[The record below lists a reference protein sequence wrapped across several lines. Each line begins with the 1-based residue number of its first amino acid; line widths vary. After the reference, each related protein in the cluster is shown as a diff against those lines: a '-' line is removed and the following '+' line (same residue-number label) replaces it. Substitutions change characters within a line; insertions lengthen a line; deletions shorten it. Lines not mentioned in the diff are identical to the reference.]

1 MLGPNLWG
9 ARPAGKRPP
18 TEARIQM
25 SSSTAA
31 APPPSPSAVI
41 LRVAPYLWREQTAG
55 LRVRIF
61 LALGLLLG
69 AKLATLGVPVL
80 YKRAVDALSVRD
92 AILIVPIGLIV
103 AYGGARILA
112 ATMQELRTMIFD
124 PVAQHGV
131 HRLALET
138 FRHLHRLSL
147 RFHLDRQTGGLSR
160 AIERGINAVENLV
173 YYLVFQIAPTLLEI
187 LMVSLLLWW
196 LYDWRYAATTFATI
210 AAYAGWTLA
219 ITQWR
224 LVYRRRMLEA
234 ESEANAKAVDSLLNY
249 ETVKYFGNEAHEARR
264 FDVSLSAYERAAVW
278 SANTLSL
285 LNIGQAAIIAVGV
298 TMVMLLAA
306 SGVAAGETGVGDFVM
321 VNAYLIQLYL
331 PLNFLGTMYRELRQ
345 ALTDLGQMLRLLGEG
360 VEVEDR
366 PDAPALAVAGGTV
379 CFRDVRFGYDGRRE
393 ILRGVSFEVPAGRSL
408 AIVGPSGAGKSTI
421 ARLLFR
427 FYDVS
432 DGAILIDG
440 QDLRAVTQDSLR
452 AAIGIVPQDT
462 VLFNDTIFYNI
473 AYGRPSASPAEVEEA
488 ARLARIHDFV
498 MALPDGY
505 QTRVGERGLKL
516 SGGER
521 QRVAI
526 ARTILKRPRVL
537 IFDEATSALD
547 TRTERAIQDSLR
559 AISRDVTTLMIAHR
573 LSTVVDADEIIVL
586 QDGAVAERG
595 DHAGLLARGGVY
607 ARMWAQQAEAR
618 DEDHGPG

>member
-1 MLGPNLWG
+1 MVHSDDG
-9 ARPAGKRPP
+9 
-18 TEARIQM
+18 
-25 SSSTAA
+25 A
-31 APPPSPSAVI
+31 APAAQSPLAVI
-41 LRVAPYLWREQTAG
+41 TRLAPYLWREQSAA

-61 LALGLLLG
+61 AALGLLLG
-69 AKLATLGVPVL
+69 AKIATLFVPL
-80 YKRAVDALSVRD
+80 FYKRAVDALSLRD
-92 AILIVPIGLIV
+92 VEIALPVGLIV
-103 AYGGARILA
+103 AYGATRILSS
-112 ATMQELRTMIFD
+112 TLQELRTMIFD

-173 YYLVFQIAPTLLEI
+173 YYLVFQVAPTLLEI
-187 LMVSLLLWW
+187 LLVSLVLWW
-196 LYDWRYAATTFATI
+196 LYDWRFAATTFVTI
-210 AAYAGWTLA
+210 AAYTAWTLA
-219 ITQWR
+219 VTQWR
-224 LVYRRRMLEA
+224 LIYRRRMLEA

-264 FDVSLSAYERAAVW
+264 FDQSLSAYERAAVW

-285 LNIGQAAIIAVGV
+285 LNIGQAAIIALGV
-298 TMVMLLAA
+298 TSVMLLAGG
-306 SGVAAGETGVGDFVM
+306 GVAVGELTVGDFVM

-331 PLNFLGTMYRELRQ
+331 PLNFLGMMYRELRQ
-345 ALTDLGQMLRLLGEG
+345 ALTDLGQMFKLLGVG
-360 VEVEDR
+360 IEVRDAADAR
-366 PDAPALAVAGGTV
+366 PLEAGGGEV
-379 CFRDVRFGYDGRRE
+379 VFEDVRFGYDVRRE
-393 ILRGVSFEVPAGRSL
+393 ILKGVALRVPAGRTL

-421 ARLLFR
+421 ARLMFR
-427 FYDVS
+427 FYDVTG
-432 DGAILIDG
+432 GAIRIDG
-440 QDLRAVTQDSLR
+440 QDLRAVTQDSVR

-473 AYGRPSASPAEVEEA
+473 AYGRPSATPAEVEEA

-498 MALPDGY
+498 LALPDGY

-559 AISRDVTTLMIAHR
+559 QISRDVTTLTIAHR
-573 LSTVVDADEIIVL
+573 LSTIVDADEIVVL

-595 DHAGLLARGGVY
+595 DHAALLAHGGLY

-618 DEDHGPG
+618 EDGHGQ

>member
-1 MLGPNLWG
+1 MVHSDDG
-9 ARPAGKRPP
+9 
-18 TEARIQM
+18 
-25 SSSTAA
+25 A
-31 APPPSPSAVI
+31 APAARSPLAVI
-41 LRVAPYLWREQTAG
+41 TRLAPYLWREQSAA

-61 LALGLLLG
+61 AALGLLLG
-69 AKLATLGVPVL
+69 AKIATLFVPL
-80 YKRAVDALSVRD
+80 FYKRAVDALSLRD
-92 AILIVPIGLIV
+92 VEIALPVGLIV
-103 AYGGARILA
+103 AYGATRILSS
-112 ATMQELRTMIFD
+112 TLQELRTMIFD

-173 YYLVFQIAPTLLEI
+173 YYLVFQVAPTLLEI
-187 LMVSLLLWW
+187 LLVSLVLWW
-196 LYDWRYAATTFATI
+196 LYDWRFAATTFVTI
-210 AAYAGWTLA
+210 AAYTAWTLA
-219 ITQWR
+219 VTQWR

-264 FDVSLSAYERAAVW
+264 FDQSLSAYERAAVW

-285 LNIGQAAIIAVGV
+285 LNIGQAAIIALGV
-298 TMVMLLAA
+298 TSVMLLAGG
-306 SGVAAGETGVGDFVM
+306 GVAAGELTVGDFVM

-331 PLNFLGTMYRELRQ
+331 PLNFLGMMYRELRQ
-345 ALTDLGQMLRLLGEG
+345 ALTDLGQMFKLLGVG
-360 VEVEDR
+360 IEVRDAADAR
-366 PDAPALAVAGGTV
+366 PLEAGGGEV
-379 CFRDVRFGYDGRRE
+379 VFEDVRFGYDVRRE
-393 ILRGVSFEVPAGRSL
+393 ILKGVALRVPAGRTL

-421 ARLLFR
+421 ARLMFR
-427 FYDVS
+427 FYDVTG
-432 DGAILIDG
+432 GAIRIDG
-440 QDLRAVTQDSLR
+440 QDLRAVTQDSVR

-473 AYGRPSASPAEVEEA
+473 AYGRPSATPAEVEEA

-498 MALPDGY
+498 LALPDGY

-537 IFDEATSALD
+537 IFAEATSAHD
-547 TRTERAIQDSLR
+547 TRTARAIQDSLR
-559 AISRDVTTLMIAHR
+559 QISRDVTTLTIAHR
-573 LSTVVDADEIIVL
+573 LSTIVDADEIVVL

-595 DHAGLLARGGVY
+595 DHAALLAHGGLY

-618 DEDHGPG
+618 EDGHGQ

>member
-1 MLGPNLWG
+1 M
-9 ARPAGKRPP
+9 A
-18 TEARIQM
+18 
-25 SSSTAA
+25 SSTGA
-31 APPPSPSAVI
+31 SRQHHSTLAVVAR
-41 LRVAPYLWREQTAG
+41 LAPYLWREQGFA

-61 LALGLLLG
+61 MALALLLG
-69 AKLATLGVPVL
+69 AKAATLFVPVF
-80 YKRAVDALSVRD
+80 YKQAVDALGPRD
-92 AILIVPIGLIV
+92 VAIALPVGIIL
-103 AYGGARILA
+103 AYGATRILSS
-112 ATMQELRTMIFD
+112 TMQELRTMVFD

-173 YYLVFQIAPTLLEI
+173 YYLVFQVAPTLLEI
-187 LMVSLLLWW
+187 LLVSLVLWW
-196 LYDWRYAATTFATI
+196 LYDWRFAATTFLTI
-210 AAYAGWTLA
+210 SAYTAWTLA
-219 ITQWR
+219 VTQWR

-264 FDVSLSAYERAAVW
+264 FDASLTAYERAAVW
-278 SANTLSL
+278 SANTLSI

-298 TMVMLLAA
+298 TLVMLLAA
-306 SGVAAGETGVGDFVM
+306 AGVARGEMTVGDFVM

-331 PLNFLGTMYRELRQ
+331 PLNFLGMMYRELRQ
-345 ALTDLGQMLRLLGEG
+345 ALTDLGQMFRLLG
-360 VEVEDR
+360 VEVEVR
-366 PDAPALAVAGGTV
+366 DAPGAGPLAPGGGEVA
-379 CFRDVRFGYDGRRE
+379 FDDVRFGYDERRE
-393 ILRGVSFEVPAGRSL
+393 ILRGVSLRVPAGRTL

-421 ARLLFR
+421 ARLMFR
-427 FYDVS
+427 FYDVVG
-432 DGAILIDG
+432 GAIRVDG
-440 QDLRAVTQDSLR
+440 QDLREVTQDSLR

-462 VLFNDTIFYNI
+462 VLFNDTVYYNI
-473 AYGRPSASPAEVEEA
+473 AYGRPSATPAEVEEA

-498 MALPDGY
+498 ASLPDGY

-547 TRTERAIQDSLR
+547 TRTERAIQESLR
-559 AISRDVTTLMIAHR
+559 QISRDVTTLTIAHR
-573 LSTVVDADEIIVL
+573 LSTVVDADEILVL
-586 QDGAVAERG
+586 QDGMVAERG
-595 DHAGLLARGGVY
+595 DHAALLARGGTY

-618 DEDHGPG
+618 EDGPHG

>member
-1 MLGPNLWG
+1 V
-9 ARPAGKRPP
+9 RH
-18 TEARIQM
+18 
-25 SSSTAA
+25 AA
-31 APPPSPSAVI
+31 ASGIATIGENSASSPAMVVRR
-41 LRVAPYLWREQTAG
+41 LLPYLWREQNTS
-55 LRVRIF
+55 LRIRIF
-61 LALGLLLG
+61 LSVALLIG
-69 AKLATLGVPVL
+69 AKVATLYVPMF
-80 YKRAVDALSVRD
+80 YKQAVDALSLRD
-92 AILIVPIGLIV
+92 GMLALPMGFII
-103 AYGGARILA
+103 AYGATRVLA
-112 ATMQELRTMIFD
+112 ATMQELRTMVFD
-124 PVAQHGV
+124 PVAQNGV

-138 FRHLHRLSL
+138 FRHLHRLGM

-173 YYLVFQIAPTLLEI
+173 YYLLFQILPTLLEI
-187 LMVSLLLWW
+187 LLVSMLLWW
-196 LYDWRYAATTFATI
+196 LYDWRFAATTFATI
-210 AAYAGWTLA
+210 LGYTAWTLA
-219 ITQWR
+219 VTQWR

-264 FDVSLSAYERAAVW
+264 FDQSLTAYEKAAIW

-298 TMVMLLAA
+298 TLVMLLAGQ
-306 SGVAAGETGVGDFVM
+306 GVAAGTLTVGDFVM

-331 PLNFLGTMYRELRQ
+331 PLNFLGMMYRELRQ
-345 ALTDLGQMLRLLGEG
+345 ALTDLGQMFRLLA
-360 VEVEDR
+360 VEIDVRDR
-366 PDAPALAVAGGTV
+366 PGAPVLAAGGGE
-379 CFRDVRFGYDGRRE
+379 VRFESVHFGYDPRRE
-393 ILRGVSFEVPAGRSL
+393 ILKGVDLIVPAGRTL
-408 AIVGPSGAGKSTI
+408 AIVGASGAGKSTI

-427 FYDVS
+427 FYDVTG
-432 DGAILIDG
+432 GAIRIDG
-440 QDLRAVTQDSLR
+440 QDLRDVTQDSLR

-473 AYGRPSASPAEVEEA
+473 AYGRPDAAQAEVEAA

-498 MALPDGY
+498 IGLPDGY

-547 TRTERAIQDSLR
+547 TRTERAIQESLR
-559 AISRDVTTLMIAHR
+559 QISRDVTTLTIAHR
-573 LSTVVDADEIIVL
+573 LSTVVDADEIVVL
-586 QDGAVAERG
+586 QEGVVVERG
-595 DHAGLLARGGVY
+595 DHAALIGRDGVY

-618 DEDHGPG
+618 EAAAEV

>member
-264 FDVSLSAYERAAVW
+264 FDVSLS
-278 SANTLSL
+278 
-285 LNIGQAAIIAVGV
+285 
-298 TMVMLLAA
+298 
-306 SGVAAGETGVGDFVM
+306 SGC
-321 VNAYLIQLYL
+321 
-331 PLNFLGTMYRELRQ
+331 R
-345 ALTDLGQMLRLLGEG
+345 
-360 VEVEDR
+360 
-366 PDAPALAVAGGTV
+366 
-379 CFRDVRFGYDGRRE
+379 
-393 ILRGVSFEVPAGRSL
+393 
-408 AIVGPSGAGKSTI
+408 
-421 ARLLFR
+421 
-427 FYDVS
+427 
-432 DGAILIDG
+432 
-440 QDLRAVTQDSLR
+440 
-452 AAIGIVPQDT
+452 
-462 VLFNDTIFYNI
+462 
-473 AYGRPSASPAEVEEA
+473 
-488 ARLARIHDFV
+488 
-498 MALPDGY
+498 
-505 QTRVGERGLKL
+505 
-516 SGGER
+516 
-521 QRVAI
+521 
-526 ARTILKRPRVL
+526 
-537 IFDEATSALD
+537 
-547 TRTERAIQDSLR
+547 
-559 AISRDVTTLMIAHR
+559 
-573 LSTVVDADEIIVL
+573 
-586 QDGAVAERG
+586 
-595 DHAGLLARGGVY
+595 
-607 ARMWAQQAEAR
+607 
-618 DEDHGPG
+618 